1 MGEREKAITLILAAL
16 VLASGFIVLTQ
27 RNRFK
32 ELETL
37 YEELQMDYR
46 YTQAQYELLQESFE
60 ELDEQSSEYRV
71 QLIQLR
77 QDIDK
82 LERYEETW
90 RHYREFY
97 EDILLENARLNGILL
112 EREYGVNITLPMVEL
127 RKEEFRIGDTVA
139 FNVESEIPL
148 YGSYFTVFDNE
159 GLLVWEGD
167 PLSNWAEIQDF
178 WVPPYYGQT
187 AYLDPMIITEDY
199 PIGNWT
205 WAYYFGDYIE
215 IEGWFMVNEALD
227 DVLSTGPEGD
237 IWESVERS
245 PADVANIAEKAV
257 EPSIHPSHLYD
268 EGLIPSEVARERTN
282 YSLIWLIFTSVSI
295 GILLVLRGK

>member
-1 MGEREKAITLILAAL
+1 
-16 VLASGFIVLTQ
+16 
-27 RNRFK
+27 
-32 ELETL
+32 
-37 YEELQMDYR
+37 MDYR
-46 YTQAQYELLQESFE
+46 YTQAQYEILQSSYD
-60 ELDEQSSEYRV
+60 ELDEQASEYRT

-90 RHYREFY
+90 RHYRDFY

-112 EREYGVNITLPMVEL
+112 EREYGENITLPIVEA
-127 RKEEFRIGDTVA
+127 RKEDFRIGDTVA
-139 FNVESEIPL
+139 FDVESEIPL
-148 YGSYFTVFDNE
+148 HGSYFTVFDNE

-167 PLSNWAEIQDF
+167 PLSNWVEIQDF

-205 WAYYFGDYIE
+205 WKYYFGDFIE
-215 IEGWFMVNEALD
+215 IEGWFMVNEAID
-227 DVLSTGPEGD
+227 DVIKTGPEGD

-245 PADVANIAEKAV
+245 PADVAIIAEEAV
-257 EPSIHPSHLYD
+257 EPSIHPSYLYD

-282 YSLIWLIFTSVSI
+282 YSLIWLIFTSIAV
-295 GILLVLRGK
+295 GILLILRGK

>member
-1 MGEREKAITLILAAL
+1 MDEREQAITLILAAL
-16 VLASGFIVLTQ
+16 VVSSGFIILAQ
-27 RNRFK
+27 RNRVN

-37 YEELQMDYR
+37 FVELKMDNR
-46 YTQAQYELLQESFE
+46 YTQAQYELLQSSFE
-60 ELDEQSSEYRV
+60 ELDEQASEYRA

-90 RHYREFY
+90 RHYRDFY
-97 EDILLENARLNGILL
+97 ENILLENARLNGILL
-112 EREYGVNITLPMVEL
+112 EREYGENITLPMVEA
-127 RKEEFRIGDTVA
+127 RKEDFHIGDTVA
-139 FNVESEIPL
+139 FDVESEIPL

-167 PLSNWAEIQDF
+167 PLSNWVEIQDF

-199 PIGNWT
+199 PLGNWT

-215 IEGWFMVNEALD
+215 IDGWFMVNEALD
-227 DVLSTGPEGD
+227 DVITTGPEGD
-237 IWESVERS
+237 FWESVERP
-245 PADVANIAEKAV
+245 PADVANVAEKAV
-257 EPSIHPSHLYD
+257 EPSIHQSYLDD
-268 EGLIPSEVARERTN
+268 EGRIPSELARDRTN
-282 YSLIWLIFTSVSI
+282 YSLIWLIFISVTI
-295 GILLVLRGK
+295 GFLLVLRGK

>member
-1 MGEREKAITLILAAL
+1 MDEREQAITLILAAL
-16 VLASGFIVLTQ
+16 VVSSGFIILAQ
-27 RNRFK
+27 RNRVN

-37 YEELQMDYR
+37 FVELKMDNR
-46 YTQAQYELLQESFE
+46 YTQAQYELLQSSFE
-60 ELDEQSSEYRV
+60 ELDEQASEYRA

-90 RHYREFY
+90 RHYRDFY
-97 EDILLENARLNGILL
+97 ENILLENARLNGILL
-112 EREYGVNITLPMVEL
+112 EREYGENITLPMVEA
-127 RKEEFRIGDTVA
+127 RKEDFHIGDTVA
-139 FNVESEIPL
+139 FDVESEIPL

-167 PLSNWAEIQDF
+167 PLSNWVEIQDF

-199 PIGNWT
+199 PLGNWT

-215 IEGWFMVNEALD
+215 IDGWFMVNEALD
-227 DVLSTGPEGD
+227 DVIATGPEGD
-237 IWESVERS
+237 FWESVERS
-245 PADVANIAEKAV
+245 PADVANVAEKAV
-257 EPSIHPSHLYD
+257 EPSIHQSYLDD
-268 EGLIPSEVARERTN
+268 EGRIPSELARDRTN
-282 YSLIWLIFTSVSI
+282 YSLIWLIFTSVTI
-295 GILLVLRGK
+295 GILLVLRRK